1 MRQFV
6 HVVIFVLGS
15 LKLGV
20 GLVVTLVLLG
30 RGVPLVL
37 RSRRI
42 VVTISLIIGLWVVV
56 TWLRVVIILVIIPS
70 VLVFCIIVLL
80 GLLLLLLDTFR
91 VILRL
96 RVSVLFHQYGI

>member
-6 HVVIFVLGS
+6 HVVIFVLSS

-20 GLVVTLVLLG
+20 GLVVALVLLG

-37 RSRRI
+37 RGGRI